1 MKSSKEKDKN
11 LTTKENEFQK
21 KSNKSEQFVA
31 EVVDEE
37 IVVQQKKKVLSR
49 TNVSQLFT
57 HSLNELISIFVTTFL
72 ISYIYSVSTN
82 YMLNVG
88 LFYVFVYLSMAIFYL
103 IISKFIVKTNR
114 VIFYRIALIVKAA
127 FIVLII
133 FVGQDLANLVMLA
146 GALYGFSEACYWCSF
161 NIMKN
166 ELVRKSSMKL
176 YASLQQIFARVITVV
191 APIVLGTIIDAD
203 SFLTSAIVVAV
214 VVLIQFVA
222 SFLIKSN
229 RPEGSEFNLKEF
241 FVDVK
246 NLGEKKSVITQMF
259 GLSFCYGLCDAVA
272 PLNTI
277 LIMLVYNSN
286 ASLGYISAVAAVAS
300 ILVLV
305 FLGKFTR
312 PGKNLFTYTL
322 FGLFQLI
329 VAIMIVFDINKTF
342 IIIYTI
348 VYGGFQFTHKYSFDV
363 CRNVILKKLNMYD
376 SIDEYQAMIETL
388 LLCARIVMYGL
399 VALFGWMSYTYFGTE
414 GLILSAKVLSVV
426 AMSFIFVIN
435 VLIGF
440 YEKKLVKYN
449 IL

>member
-1 MKSSKEKDKN
+1 M
-11 LTTKENEFQK
+11 
-21 KSNKSEQFVA
+21 
-31 EVVDEE
+31 
-37 IVVQQKKKVLSR
+37 
-49 TNVSQLFT
+49 
-57 HSLNELISIFVTTFL
+57 
-72 ISYIYSVSTN
+72 
-82 YMLNVG
+82 
-88 LFYVFVYLSMAIFYL
+88 
-103 IISKFIVKTNR
+103 
-114 VIFYRIALIVKAA
+114 
-127 FIVLII
+127 
-133 FVGQDLANLVMLA
+133 
-146 GALYGFSEACYWCSF
+146 
-161 NIMKN
+161 
-166 ELVRKSSMKL
+166 
-176 YASLQQIFARVITVV
+176 
-191 APIVLGTIIDAD
+191 
-203 SFLTSAIVVAV
+203 
-214 VVLIQFVA
+214 
-222 SFLIKSN
+222 
-229 RPEGSEFNLKEF
+229 
-241 FVDVK
+241 DVK

-414 GLILSAKVLSVV
+414 GLI
-426 AMSFIFVIN
+426 SFS
-435 VLIGF
+435 
-440 YEKKLVKYN
+440 
-449 IL
+449 